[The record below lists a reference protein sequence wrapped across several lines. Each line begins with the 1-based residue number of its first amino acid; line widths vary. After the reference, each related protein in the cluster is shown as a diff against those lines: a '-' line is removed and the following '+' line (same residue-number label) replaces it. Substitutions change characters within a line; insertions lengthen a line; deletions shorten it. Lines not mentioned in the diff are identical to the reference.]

1 MSFEA
6 KKLRVQLP
14 CGTNGS
20 VIEEQAAGDGGECDF
35 PSGCQIFTCAWGTDC
50 INVFWTTPLQGPV
63 FCQWISACDWGY
75 GTCPAY
81 TCPNA
86 SCTIPSPCRFGTCGA
101 HSACPAH
108 SAVVTVTGTI
118 REGGLIVDA
127 DQLPALREQLEAQL
141 KEIEKAEKAV
151 EERRREQKG

>member
-14 CGTNGS
+14 CGENGS
-20 VIEEQAAGDGGECDF
+20 VIEAQAGGGGEGGGGGCDW
-35 PSGCQIFTCAWGTDC
+35 PSGCQVFTCAWGTDC

-63 FCQWISACDWGY
+63 LCQWISACDWGF
-75 GTCPAY
+75 GTCPAD

-86 SCTIPSPCRFGTCGA
+86 SCTFPSPCRFHTCIGTCPV
-101 HSACPAH
+101 HSIVA
-108 SAVVTVTGTI
+108 TGTI

-127 DQLPALREQLEAQL
+127 DQLPALRERLEAQL
-141 KEIEKAEKAV
+141 KEIENAERAV
-151 EERRREQKG
+151 EERRREQEK